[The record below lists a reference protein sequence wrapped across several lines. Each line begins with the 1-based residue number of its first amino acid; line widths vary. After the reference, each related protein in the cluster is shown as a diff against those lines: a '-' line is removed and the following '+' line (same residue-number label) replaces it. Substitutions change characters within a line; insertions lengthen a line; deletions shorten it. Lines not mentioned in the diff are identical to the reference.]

1 MAVDPDFFDD
11 AYYRLLEPFHG
22 EAEARRETAA
32 LRELLALSQEDRI
45 LDLGCGWGRH
55 LTLLREAGHH
65 VVGVDLS
72 VPLLRRAPA
81 GGLLAGDML
90 DLPLRD
96 ATFDVVV
103 NLATSLG
110 LLLDDRQARRALG
123 EARRVLRPGGT
134 LLLEGMHRED
144 VEPAFAPRDEWV
156 LDDGTAVRVRR
167 RWDPGRG
174 ISHEV
179 VHWEGPHGSG
189 RKRHSLRVRSA
200 QEIGRVV
207 EDAGFRIAHR
217 YGDWTGEPF
226 GPASPSLIVSARA
239 R

>member
-55 LTLLREAGHH
+55 LKLLREAGHD

-72 VPLLRRAPA
+72 VPLLRRARTD
-81 GGLLAGDML
+81 GLLAGDML

-96 ATFDVVV
+96 DTFDVVV

-110 LLLDDRQARRALG
+110 LLLDDHQARRGLDQAH
-123 EARRVLRPGGT
+123 RVLRSGGT

-144 VEPAFAPRDEWV
+144 VEPAFASRDEWV
-156 LDDGTAVRVRR
+156 LEDGTAVRVRR

-179 VHWEGPHGSG
+179 VHWDGPAGSG

-200 QEIGRVV
+200 EEIARLIQ
-207 EDAGFRIAHR
+207 DAGLRITDR
-217 YGDWTGEPF
+217 YGDWSGERF
-226 GPASPSLIVSARA
+226 GPTSPRLIVVARA
-239 R
+239 P